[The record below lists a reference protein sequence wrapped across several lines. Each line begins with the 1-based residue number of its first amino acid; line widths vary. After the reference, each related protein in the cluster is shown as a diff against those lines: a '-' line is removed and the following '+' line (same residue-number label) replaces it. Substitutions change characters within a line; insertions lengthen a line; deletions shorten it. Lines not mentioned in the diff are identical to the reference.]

1 MLLIATNSLSYSDT
15 VNTTI
20 LATGRRKKG
29 DVLFVTQT
37 KHSSVKMSAG
47 ENDDGFDDFD
57 DVPLQHKKPFG
68 SGLRRNEIKFV
79 PATDGD
85 IEAANQQR
93 GKSTGKSI
101 SDFYLSMVLK
111 KPEPATQE
119 EPAKAAV
126 CDICSLPLAP
136 MADSANTRNTC
147 GTSSRGPARPHEASI
162 AHQVCL
168 AHSHPPSALDRSRMG
183 LSVLAAQ
190 GWDPDARAGL
200 GAAGQGAQFPVK
212 ARPKEDRLGVGVVV
226 PRDGAAKK
234 KVGKEREK
242 PKLLDAKKVRK
253 MAAEDRRRADR
264 LQRELFGR
272 ADLEK
277 YLGPGA

>member
-1 MLLIATNSLSYSDT
+1 
-15 VNTTI
+15 
-20 LATGRRKKG
+20 
-29 DVLFVTQT
+29 
-37 KHSSVKMSAG
+37 MSAD
-47 ENDDGFDDFD
+47 ENEDGFDDFD

-79 PATDGD
+79 PASNTDT
-85 IEAANQQR
+85 EAANQQR
-93 GKSTGKSI
+93 DRTKGQSI

-111 KPEPATQE
+111 KPEPAGAE
-119 EPAKAAV
+119 KEPAKPPV
-126 CDICSLPLAP
+126 CDICSMPLTTKDENA
-136 MADSANTRNTC
+136 
-147 GTSSRGPARPHEASI
+147 SSGSSHRKTGGHHEASI

-190 GWDPDARAGL
+190 GWDPDSRVGL
-200 GAAGQGAQFPVK
+200 GAAGQGTQYPVK
-212 ARPKEDRLGVGVVV
+212 AKLKEDRLGVGVVV
-226 PRDGAAKK
+226 PKDGVAKK
-234 KVGKEREK
+234 KEKEKEK

-253 MAAEDRRRADR
+253 MAAEDRKRADR

-272 ADLEK
+272 VDLEK

>member
-1 MLLIATNSLSYSDT
+1 M
-15 VNTTI
+15 
-20 LATGRRKKG
+20 
-29 DVLFVTQT
+29 TQT
-37 KHSSVKMSAG
+37 KHSSVKMSGG

-93 GKSTGKSI
+93 EKSTGKSI

-111 KPEPATQE
+111 KAEPAATQ
-119 EPAKAAV
+119 KAPV
-126 CDICSLPLAP
+126 CDICSLPLTP
-136 MADSANTRNTC
+136 TGDSADTS
-147 GTSSRGPARPHEASI
+147 GTNSRQPAGPHEASI

-226 PRDGAAKK
+226 PRDGAARER
-234 KVGKEREK
+234 VGKEREK

>member
-1 MLLIATNSLSYSDT
+1 M
-15 VNTTI
+15 
-20 LATGRRKKG
+20 
-29 DVLFVTQT
+29 TQT
-37 KHSSVKMSAG
+37 KHSSVKMSGG

-93 GKSTGKSI
+93 EKSTGKSI

-111 KPEPATQE
+111 KPEPAATQE
-119 EPAKAAV
+119 EPAKAPV
-126 CDICSLPLAP
+126 CEICSLPLAP
-136 MADSANTRNTC
+136 TGDSVSTSGTRNTSV
-147 GTSSRGPARPHEASI
+147 TSSRKPAGPHEASI

-226 PRDGAAKK
+226 PRDGAARER
-234 KVGKEREK
+234 VGKEREK

>member
-1 MLLIATNSLSYSDT
+1 MTSLDHEA
-15 VNTTI
+15 VN
-20 LATGRRKKG
+20 
-29 DVLFVTQT
+29 
-37 KHSSVKMSAG
+37 MSAD
-47 ENDDGFDDFD
+47 ENEDDFDGFD

-79 PATDGD
+79 PASNEET
-85 IEAANQQR
+85 EAANQQR
-93 GKSTGKSI
+93 DKTKGQSI

-111 KPEPATQE
+111 KTEPTSTQG
-119 EPAKAAV
+119 EPAKPPPV
-126 CDICSLPLAP
+126 CDICSMPLALEG
-136 MADSANTRNTC
+136 DN
-147 GTSSRGPARPHEASI
+147 TSSSSATSTRKPAGPHEASI

-190 GWDPDARAGL
+190 GWDPDSRAGL
-200 GAAGQGAQFPVK
+200 GAAGQGTQYPVK
-212 ARPKEDRLGVGVVV
+212 AKPKEDRLGVGVVV
-226 PRDGAAKK
+226 PKPGATTKK
-234 KVGKEREK
+234 EKEK

-253 MAAEDRRRADR
+253 MAAEDRKRADK

-272 ADLEK
+272 VDLER